1 MTQQGFI
8 SLLTLNAADCSWLE
22 IKDTYSC
29 HRVVCSLF
37 GLHEGANLE
46 THPRMIQWRL
56 ITDSYQGFKL
66 LVFSDTA
73 PQKPTFGTLQTRPLP
88 DKLLSFDF
96 YRFSVR
102 VNPTRRDVKSK
113 KLIPICDADE
123 IVQWFSKKAEG
134 AGFAVDTKSTSI
146 ERRSVES
153 FRKGSGKITMFQ
165 VDLSGHLRVTD
176 REKFIQTF
184 FRGFGRGRAFGCG
197 LLQIVPIVDI
207 KGVCHE

>member
-46 THPRMIQWRL
+46 THPGMI
-56 ITDSYQGFKL
+56 
-66 LVFSDTA
+66 
-73 PQKPTFGTLQTRPLP
+73 
-88 DKLLSFDF
+88 KLLSFDF

-102 VNPTRRDVKSK
+102 VNPTRRDAKSK